1 MVQKKLNLIQKG
13 ARYDSTNSQEDELR
27 KMFVFS
33 DDKHGIKQN
42 IKHKVKLSPY
52 IMQKKKERRAVVKY
66 NNPKGK

>member
-13 ARYDSTNSQEDELR
+13 ARSDSTNSQEDELR

-33 DDKHGIKQN
+33 ADKHGIKQN

-52 IMQKKKERRAVVKY
+52 IMQKKKERIAVVMY

>member
-1 MVQKKLNLIQKG
+1 
-13 ARYDSTNSQEDELR
+13 
-27 KMFVFS
+27 MFVFS
-33 DDKHGIKQN
+33 ADKHGIKQN